1 MVTAQEVEQAVAQ
14 LPKPEL
20 DKFRSWFEEFDA
32 EAWDRQFEHDAKSGK
47 LDHLA
52 EQALR
57 DLHEGRCTE
66 L

>member
-1 MVTAQEVEQAVAQ
+1 MITAQEVEQAVAR

-32 EAWDRQFEHDAKSGK
+32 EAWDRQFEEDAESRK
-47 LDHLA
+47 LDRLA

-57 DLHEGRCTE
+57 DLQEGRCTE